1 MAETKQTRKTPLTT
15 IGISQELAERL
26 DNLLTNQY
34 QGMKRKDFVEGAI
47 TYFER
52 TGYPLN
58 VDQIDHTPLERLA
71 DRLEKSA
78 AIIANS
84 SQEQEQIS
92 QFFMDLNQRFLDFQQ
107 QQLALPS
114 SADIT
119 AANKAKATAESEL
132 TLANQKLKTAQK
144 DNDRLCDEI
153 KQLKEKL
160 KKLEDAERL
169 LTMAKTELQHCKGLF
184 SSANNQVL
192 KELGIE

>member
-15 IGISQELAERL
+15 IAISQELAERL
-26 DNLLTNQY
+26 DNLLTNHY

-47 TYFER
+47 LYFAR

-71 DRLEKSA
+71 NKLEKSA
-78 AIIANS
+78 AIIAND
-84 SQEQEQIS
+84 SQERAQMS
-92 QFFMDLNQRFLDFQQ
+92 QFFVELNQRFLDFQQ

-119 AANKAKATAESEL
+119 SANKAKATAESEL
-132 TLANQKLKTAQK
+132 TLANQNLKTAQK

-184 SSANNQVL
+184 SSANSQVL

>member
-1 MAETKQTRKTPLTT
+1 MVETKQTRKTPLTT
-15 IGISQELAERL
+15 IAISQELAERL
-26 DNLLTNQY
+26 DNLLTNHY

-47 TYFER
+47 LYFAR

-132 TLANQKLKTAQK
+132 TLANQNLKTAQK

-160 KKLEDAERL
+160 KKLEDAERQ

-184 SSANNQVL
+184 SSANSKVL
-192 KELGIE
+192 QELGIE

>member
-15 IGISQELAERL
+15 IAVSQELADRL
-26 DNLLTNQY
+26 DVLLNTQY

-71 DRLEKSA
+71 NKLEKSA
-78 AIIANS
+78 AIIADD
-84 SQEQEQIS
+84 SQNRAQMS
-92 QFFMDLNQRFLDFQQ
+92 QFFVDLNQRFIDFQQ

-119 AANKAKATAESEL
+119 AANNAKATAESEL
-132 TLANQKLKTAQK
+132 TLTKQKLETAQK
-144 DNDRLCDEI
+144 DNNRLCDEI
-153 KQLKEKL
+153 NQLKEKL

-184 SSANNQVL
+184 SSASSQVL